1 MGLRFE
7 SRAIGWGRFR
17 GRSRGGTVVETHPV
31 GVEGCTTVRVVVVG
45 GGAAGIGAQGGAKAT
60 APDAEVV
67 LFTEYEDV
75 GYSPCGI
82 PFVHGKE
89 IERFEDLFLQ
99 DKRFYEDAG
108 FDIRYSTPVEG
119 IDTSRQE
126 LEVAGVG
133 TVPYDRLVLGTG
145 WNYQDPGI
153 PGSDLQGL
161 HYVKN
166 IRRAME
172 FDKVLDE
179 AKVAVVVD
187 ASPIGLEM
195 ATAFAHRGLETHFVD
210 PGAWVLSDVADPDI
224 MEPVE
229 ESLRELGVHLHLQTP
244 VERFVG
250 DGRVT
255 GVLTSEGELPAD
267 VVVVATH
274 KTPNNELAEAAG
286 IKTGSTGGLIVDDG
300 MATSAENVW
309 AAGDCVEI
317 PHGVTSVPINGL
329 SGSHA
334 YSQGKVAGVNAAG
347 GSRAYQAVQVP
358 WGMVGGTWTIGGV
371 SFGETLATA
380 LGVPHLVGMS
390 DGISKAR
397 YYPGW
402 AVIRVKLLVDP
413 DTRTLVG
420 GQMAGVEGIKERAD
434 FLAMAMR
441 ARIPIEDIAWMENV
455 YSPPIG
461 ALNEPM
467 ALAAQNLLSKL

>member
-1 MGLRFE
+1 MR
-7 SRAIGWGRFR
+7 I
-17 GRSRGGTVVETHPV
+17 
-31 GVEGCTTVRVVVVG
+31 VVVG
-45 GGAAGIGAQGGAKAT
+45 GGAAGIGAQGGAKGA
-60 APDAEVV
+60 APEAEVV
-67 LFTEYEDV
+67 LYTEYEDV
-75 GYSPCGI
+75 GYSPCCI

-89 IERFEDLFLQ
+89 IDKFETLILQ
-99 DKRFYEDAG
+99 DKKFYEDAG
-108 FDIRYSTPVEG
+108 FDIHYTTKVES
-119 IDTSRQE
+119 IDTARQE
-126 LEVAGVG
+126 VQVAGEG
-133 TVPYDRLVLGTG
+133 TVSYDRLVLGTG
-145 WNYQDPGI
+145 WNYADPGV
-153 PGSDLQGL
+153 PGSHLAGL

-172 FDKVLDE
+172 FDKVLDT

-187 ASPIGLEM
+187 ASPIGIEM

-210 PGAWVLSDVADPDI
+210 PGGWPLADVADPEI

-229 ESLRELGVHLHLQTP
+229 ESLRELGVHMHMQTT
-244 VERFVG
+244 VDGFVG
-250 DGRVT
+250 ENAVT
-255 GVLTSEGELPAD
+255 AVATSTGELPCD

-274 KTPNNELAEAAG
+274 KSPNTELATAAG
-286 IKTGSTGGLIVDDG
+286 IKTGSTGGIIVDDG
-300 MATSAENVW
+300 MATSAENTW

-334 YSQGKVAGVNAAG
+334 YSQGKVAGVNAG
-347 GSRAYQAVQVP
+347 GGDRAYQAVQVP
-358 WGMVGGTWTIGGV
+358 WGMVAGTWTNGGG

-380 LGVPHLVGMS
+380 LGIPHIVGMA

-402 AVIRVKLLVDP
+402 SQIRVKLLVDP

-420 GQMAGVEGIKERAD
+420 GQMAGIEGIKERAD

-441 ARIPIEDIAWMENV
+441 AKIPIEDIAWMENV

-467 ALAAQNLLSKL
+467 ALAAQNALGKL

>member
-1 MGLRFE
+1 MR
-7 SRAIGWGRFR
+7 I
-17 GRSRGGTVVETHPV
+17 
-31 GVEGCTTVRVVVVG
+31 VVVG
-45 GGAAGIGAQGGAKAT
+45 GGAAGIGAQGGAKGA
-60 APDAEVV
+60 APEAEVV
-67 LFTEYEDV
+67 LYTEYEDV

-89 IERFEDLFLQ
+89 IDKFETLILQ
-99 DKRFYEDAG
+99 DKKFYEDAG
-108 FDIRYSTPVEG
+108 FDIHYTTKVES
-119 IDTSRQE
+119 IDTARQE
-126 LEVAGVG
+126 VQVAGEG
-133 TVPYDRLVLGTG
+133 TVSYDRLVLGTG
-145 WNYQDPGI
+145 WNYADPGV
-153 PGSDLQGL
+153 PGSHLAGL

-172 FDKVLDE
+172 FDKVLDT

-187 ASPIGLEM
+187 ASPIGIEM

-210 PGAWVLSDVADPDI
+210 PGGWPLADVADPEI

-229 ESLRELGVHLHLQTP
+229 ESLRELGVHMHMQTT
-244 VERFVG
+244 VDGFVG
-250 DGRVT
+250 ENAVT
-255 GVLTSEGELPAD
+255 AVATSTGELPCD

-274 KTPNNELAEAAG
+274 KSPNTELATAAG
-286 IKTGSTGGLIVDDG
+286 IKTGSTGGIIVDDG
-300 MATSAENVW
+300 MATSAENTW

-334 YSQGKVAGVNAAG
+334 YSQGKVAGVNAG
-347 GSRAYQAVQVP
+347 GGDRAYQAVQVP
-358 WGMVGGTWTIGGV
+358 WGMVAGTWTIGGV

-380 LGVPHLVGMS
+380 LGIPHIVGMA

-402 AVIRVKLLVDP
+402 SQIRVKLLVDP

-420 GQMAGVEGIKERAD
+420 GQMAGIEGIKERAD

-441 ARIPIEDIAWMENV
+441 AKIPIEDIAWMENV

-467 ALAAQNLLSKL
+467 ALAAQNALGKL

>member
-1 MGLRFE
+1 MR
-7 SRAIGWGRFR
+7 I
-17 GRSRGGTVVETHPV
+17 
-31 GVEGCTTVRVVVVG
+31 VVVG
-45 GGAAGIGAQGGAKAT
+45 GGAAGIGAQGGAKGA
-60 APDAEVV
+60 APDAEVI
-67 LFTEYEDV
+67 LYTEYEDV

-82 PFVHGKE
+82 PFVHGRE
-89 IERFEDLFLQ
+89 IERFEDLILQ
-99 DKRFYEDAG
+99 DKKFYEDAG
-108 FDIRYSTPVEG
+108 FDIRYTTRVES
-119 IDTSRQE
+119 IDTAAQE
-126 LEVAGVG
+126 IQVAGEG
-133 TVPYDRLVLGTG
+133 TVKYDRLVLGTG
-145 WNYQDPGI
+145 WNYEDPGL
-153 PGSDLQGL
+153 PGSDLAGL

-172 FDKVLDE
+172 FDKLLDE

-187 ASPIGLEM
+187 ATPIGVEM

-210 PGAWVLSDVADPDI
+210 PGGWPLADVADPEI

-229 ESLRELGVHLHLQTP
+229 ESMRSLGIHLHMQTS

-250 DGRVT
+250 EGSVRAVA
-255 GVLTSEGELPAD
+255 TSQGEIPAD

-274 KTPNNELAEAAG
+274 KTPNTALATAAG
-286 IKTGSTGGLIVDDG
+286 IKTGSTGGIIVDDG

-317 PHGVTSVPINGL
+317 PHSVSKVPINGL

-334 YSQGKVAGVNAAG
+334 YAQGKVAGVNAG
-347 GSRAYQAVQVP
+347 GGERAYQAVQVP
-358 WGMVGGTWTIGGV
+358 WGMVAGTWTIGGV

-380 LGVPHLVGMS
+380 LGIPHVVGMA

-397 YYPGW
+397 YYPGFSR
-402 AVIRVKLLVDP
+402 IRVKLLVDP
-413 DTRTLVG
+413 KTRTLVG
-420 GQMAGVEGIKERAD
+420 GQMVGVEGIKERAD

-441 ARIPIEDIAWMENV
+441 ARVPIDDIAWMENV

-467 ALAAQNLLSKL
+467 ALAAQNALGKL

>member
-1 MGLRFE
+1 MR
-7 SRAIGWGRFR
+7 I
-17 GRSRGGTVVETHPV
+17 
-31 GVEGCTTVRVVVVG
+31 VVVG
-45 GGAAGIGAQGGAKAT
+45 GGAAGIGAQGGAKGA
-60 APDAEVV
+60 APDAEVI
-67 LFTEYEDV
+67 LYTEYEDV

-89 IERFEDLFLQ
+89 IERFEDLILQ
-99 DKRFYEDAG
+99 DKKFYEDAG
-108 FDIRYSTPVEG
+108 FDIRYTTRVES
-119 IDTSRQE
+119 IDTASQE
-126 LEVAGVG
+126 IQVAGQGAVK
-133 TVPYDRLVLGTG
+133 YDRLVLGTG
-145 WNYQDPGI
+145 WNYEDPGI
-153 PGSDLQGL
+153 PGSDLAGL

-172 FDKVLDE
+172 FDKLLDD

-187 ASPIGLEM
+187 ATPIGVEM

-210 PGAWVLSDVADPDI
+210 PGGWPLADVADPEI

-229 ESLRELGVHLHLQTP
+229 ESMRGLGIHLHMQTS

-250 DGRVT
+250 EGSVRAVA
-255 GVLTSEGELPAD
+255 TSKGEIPAD

-274 KTPNNELAEAAG
+274 KTPNTQLATAAG
-286 IKTGSTGGLIVDDG
+286 IKTGSTGGIIVDDG

-317 PHGVTSVPINGL
+317 PHSVTKVPINGL

-334 YSQGKVAGVNAAG
+334 YAQGKVAGVNAG
-347 GSRAYQAVQVP
+347 GGERAYQAVQVP
-358 WGMVGGTWTIGGV
+358 WGMVAGTWTIGGV

-380 LGVPHLVGMS
+380 LGIPHVVGMA

-402 AVIRVKLLVDP
+402 SRIRVKLLVDP
-413 DTRTLVG
+413 KDRTLVG
-420 GQMAGVEGIKERAD
+420 GQMVGVEGIKERAD

-441 ARIPIEDIAWMENV
+441 ARVPIDDIAWMENV

-467 ALAAQNLLSKL
+467 ALAAQNALGKL

>member
-1 MGLRFE
+1 MR
-7 SRAIGWGRFR
+7 I
-17 GRSRGGTVVETHPV
+17 
-31 GVEGCTTVRVVVVG
+31 VVVG
-45 GGAAGIGAQGGAKAT
+45 GGAAGIGAQGGAKGA
-60 APDAEVV
+60 APDAEVI
-67 LFTEYEDV
+67 LYTEYEDV

-82 PFVHGKE
+82 PFVHGRE

-99 DKRFYEDAG
+99 DKKFYADAG
-108 FDIRYSTPVEG
+108 FDIRYTTRVEAV
-119 IDTSRQE
+119 DTSAQTV
-126 LEVAGVG
+126 EVAGEG
-133 TVPYDRLVLGTG
+133 TVHYDRLVLGTG
-145 WNYQDPGI
+145 WNYEDPGI
-153 PGSDLQGL
+153 PGSDLAGL

-187 ASPIGLEM
+187 ASPIGVEM

-210 PGAWVLSDVADPDI
+210 PGGWPLSDVADPEI

-229 ESLRELGVHLHLQTP
+229 QSLRDLGIHMHMQTS

-250 DGRVT
+250 E
-255 GVLTSEGELPAD
+255 TSVRAVATSAGELPAD

-274 KTPNNELAEAAG
+274 KTPNTELATNAG
-286 IKTGSTGGLIVDDG
+286 IKTGSTGGIIVDDG
-300 MATSAENVW
+300 MATSAKNVW

-317 PHGVTSVPINGL
+317 PHALTQVPISGL

-334 YSQGKVAGVNAAG
+334 YSQGKVAGVNAG
-347 GSRAYQAVQVP
+347 GGERAYQAVQVP
-358 WGMVGGTWTIGGV
+358 WGMVAGTWTIGGV

-380 LGVPHLVGMS
+380 LGIPHIVGLA
-390 DGISKAR
+390 DGISRAR

-420 GQMAGVEGIKERAD
+420 GQMAGLEGIKERAD

-441 ARIPIEDIAWMENV
+441 AKIPIDDIAWMENV

-467 ALAAQNLLSKL
+467 ALAAQNALGKL

>member
-1 MGLRFE
+1 MR
-7 SRAIGWGRFR
+7 I
-17 GRSRGGTVVETHPV
+17 
-31 GVEGCTTVRVVVVG
+31 VVVG
-45 GGAAGIGAQGGAKAT
+45 GGAAGIGAQGGAKGA

-67 LFTEYEDV
+67 LYTEFEDV

-89 IERFEDLFLQ
+89 IDKFETLILQ
-99 DKRFYEDAG
+99 DKKFYEDAG
-108 FDIRYSTPVEG
+108 FDIHYTTKVQSV
-119 IDTSRQE
+119 DTARQE
-126 LEVAGVG
+126 IQVAGEG
-133 TVPYDRLVLGTG
+133 TVSYDRLVLGTG
-145 WNYQDPGI
+145 WNYADPGV
-153 PGSDLQGL
+153 PGSDLAGL

-172 FDKVLDE
+172 FDKVLDT

-187 ASPIGLEM
+187 ASPIGIEM

-210 PGAWVLSDVADPDI
+210 PGGWPMADVVDPEI

-229 ESLRELGVHLHLQTP
+229 ESLRELGIHMHMQTT
-244 VERFVG
+244 VDGFVG
-250 DGRVT
+250 ENTVT
-255 GVLTSEGELPAD
+255 AVATSTGELPCD
-267 VVVVATH
+267 VVVVATP
-274 KTPNNELAEAAG
+274 KSPNTELATAAG
-286 IKTGSTGGLIVDDG
+286 IKTGSTGGIIVDDG
-300 MATSAENVW
+300 MATSAENTW

-334 YSQGKVAGVNAAG
+334 YSQGKVAGVNAG
-347 GSRAYQAVQVP
+347 GGDRAYQAVQVP
-358 WGMVGGTWTIGGV
+358 WGMVAGTWTIGGV

-380 LGVPHLVGMS
+380 LGIPHIVGMA

-402 AVIRVKLLVDP
+402 SQIRVKLLVDP

-420 GQMAGVEGIKERAD
+420 GQMAGIEGIKERAD

-441 ARIPIEDIAWMENV
+441 AKIPIEDIAWMENV

-467 ALAAQNLLSKL
+467 ALAAQNALGKL

>member
-1 MGLRFE
+1 MR
-7 SRAIGWGRFR
+7 I
-17 GRSRGGTVVETHPV
+17 
-31 GVEGCTTVRVVVVG
+31 VVVG
-45 GGAAGIGAQGGAKAT
+45 GGAAGIGAQGGAKGT

-67 LFTEYEDV
+67 LYTEYEDV

-89 IERFEDLFLQ
+89 IEKFEDLILQ
-99 DKRFYEDAG
+99 DKKFYEDAG
-108 FDIRYSTPVEG
+108 FDIQYMTKVEG
-119 IDTSRQE
+119 VDTVAQE
-126 LEVAGVG
+126 INVAGEGAVH
-133 TVPYDRLVLGTG
+133 YDRLVLGTG
-145 WNYQDPGI
+145 WNYADPGV
-153 PGSDLQGL
+153 PGSDLAGL

-172 FDKVLDE
+172 FDKLLDD

-187 ASPIGLEM
+187 ASPIGIEM

-210 PGAWVLSDVADPDI
+210 PGGWPMSDIADPDI

-229 ESLRELGVHLHLQTP
+229 ESLRELGINMHMQTS

-250 DGRVT
+250 DGKVR
-255 GVLTSEGELPAD
+255 GVATSKGELLAD
-267 VVVVATH
+267 VVVVATD
-274 KTPNNELAEAAG
+274 KTPNTELATAAG
-286 IKTGSTGGLIVDDG
+286 IKIGSTGGIIVDDA

-317 PHGVTSVPINGL
+317 PHGLTKVPINGL

-334 YSQGKVAGVNAAG
+334 YSQGKVAGVNAG
-347 GSRAYQAVQVP
+347 GGERAYQAVQVP
-358 WGMVGGTWTIGGV
+358 WGMVAGTWAIGGV

-380 LGVPHLVGMS
+380 LGIPHVVGMA

-402 AVIRVKLLVDP
+402 SQIRVKLLVDP
-413 DTRTLVG
+413 ETRTLVG
-420 GQMAGVEGIKERAD
+420 GQMAGIEGIKERAD

-441 ARIPIEDIAWMENV
+441 AKIPIDDIAWMENV

-467 ALAAQNLLSKL
+467 ALAAQNALGKL

>member
-1 MGLRFE
+1 MR
-7 SRAIGWGRFR
+7 I
-17 GRSRGGTVVETHPV
+17 
-31 GVEGCTTVRVVVVG
+31 VVVG
-45 GGAAGIGAQGGAKAT
+45 GGAAGIGAQGGAKGT

-67 LFTEYEDV
+67 LYTEYEDV

-89 IERFEDLFLQ
+89 IEKFEDLILQ
-99 DKRFYEDAG
+99 DKKFYEDAG
-108 FDIRYSTPVEG
+108 FDIQYMTKVEG
-119 IDTSRQE
+119 VDTAAQE
-126 LEVAGVG
+126 IKVAGEGAVH
-133 TVPYDRLVLGTG
+133 YDRLVLGTG
-145 WNYQDPGI
+145 WNYADPGV
-153 PGSDLQGL
+153 PGSDLAGL

-172 FDKVLDE
+172 FDKLLDD

-187 ASPIGLEM
+187 ASPIGIEM

-210 PGAWVLSDVADPDI
+210 PGGWPMSDIADPDI

-229 ESLRELGVHLHLQTP
+229 ESLRELGINMHMQTS

-250 DGRVT
+250 DGKVR
-255 GVLTSEGELPAD
+255 GVATSKGELLAD
-267 VVVVATH
+267 VVVVATD
-274 KTPNNELAEAAG
+274 KTPNTELATAAG
-286 IKTGSTGGLIVDDG
+286 IKIGSTGGIIVDDA

-317 PHGVTSVPINGL
+317 PHGLTKVPINGL

-334 YSQGKVAGVNAAG
+334 YSQGKVAGVNAG
-347 GSRAYQAVQVP
+347 GGERAYQAVQVP
-358 WGMVGGTWTIGGV
+358 WGMVAGTWAIGGV

-380 LGVPHLVGMS
+380 LGIPHVVGMA

-402 AVIRVKLLVDP
+402 SQIRVKLLVDP
-413 DTRTLVG
+413 ETRTLVG
-420 GQMAGVEGIKERAD
+420 GQMAGIEGIKERAD

-441 ARIPIEDIAWMENV
+441 AKIPIDDIAWMENV

-467 ALAAQNLLSKL
+467 ALAAQNALGKL

>member
-1 MGLRFE
+1 MR
-7 SRAIGWGRFR
+7 I
-17 GRSRGGTVVETHPV
+17 
-31 GVEGCTTVRVVVVG
+31 VVVG
-45 GGAAGIGAQGGAKAT
+45 GGAAGIGAQGGAKGA
-60 APDAEVV
+60 APEAEVV
-67 LFTEYEDV
+67 LYTEYEDV

-89 IERFEDLFLQ
+89 IDKFETLILQ
-99 DKRFYEDAG
+99 DKKFYEDAG
-108 FDIRYSTPVEG
+108 FDIHYTTKVES
-119 IDTSRQE
+119 IDTARQE
-126 LEVAGVG
+126 VQVAGEG
-133 TVPYDRLVLGTG
+133 TVSYDRLVLGTG
-145 WNYQDPGI
+145 WNYADPGV
-153 PGSDLQGL
+153 PGSHLAGL

-172 FDKVLDE
+172 FDKVLDT

-187 ASPIGLEM
+187 ASPIGIEM

-210 PGAWVLSDVADPDI
+210 PGGWPLAEVADPEI

-229 ESLRELGVHLHLQTP
+229 ESLRELGVHMHMQTT
-244 VERFVG
+244 VDGFVG
-250 DGRVT
+250 ENTVT
-255 GVLTSEGELPAD
+255 AVATSTGELPCD
-267 VVVVATH
+267 VVVVATP
-274 KTPNNELAEAAG
+274 KSPNTELATAAG
-286 IKTGSTGGLIVDDG
+286 IKTGSTGGIIVDDG

-334 YSQGKVAGVNAAG
+334 YSQGKVAGVNAG
-347 GSRAYQAVQVP
+347 GGDRAYQAVQVP
-358 WGMVGGTWTIGGV
+358 WGMVAGTWTIGGV

-380 LGVPHLVGMS
+380 LGIPHIVGMA

-402 AVIRVKLLVDP
+402 SQIRVKLLVDP

-420 GQMAGVEGIKERAD
+420 GQMAGIEGIKERAD

-441 ARIPIEDIAWMENV
+441 AKIPIEDIAWMENV

-467 ALAAQNLLSKL
+467 ALAAQNALGKL

>member
-1 MGLRFE
+1 MR
-7 SRAIGWGRFR
+7 I
-17 GRSRGGTVVETHPV
+17 
-31 GVEGCTTVRVVVVG
+31 VVVG
-45 GGAAGIGAQGGAKAT
+45 GGAAGIGAQGGAKGA
-60 APDAEVV
+60 APDAEVI
-67 LFTEYEDV
+67 LYTEYEDV

-89 IERFEDLFLQ
+89 IDRFEDLFLQ
-99 DKRFYEDAG
+99 DKQFYEDAG
-108 FDIRYSTPVEG
+108 FDIRYTTKVER
-119 IDTSRQE
+119 IDTNRQE
-126 LEVAGVG
+126 VEVAGEGV
-133 TVPYDRLVLGTG
+133 VSFDRLVLATG

-153 PGSDLQGL
+153 PGSELAGL

-172 FDKVLDE
+172 FDKVLDD

-210 PGAWVLSDVADPDI
+210 PGGWPLSDVADPEI

-229 ESLRELGVHLHLQTP
+229 ESLRELGVHMHMRTT
-244 VERFVG
+244 VDRFVG
-250 DGRVT
+250 ETTVR
-255 GVLTSEGELPAD
+255 GVATSAGELPAD

-274 KTPNNELAEAAG
+274 KTPNTELATNAG

-317 PHGVTSVPINGL
+317 PHALTRVPINGL

-334 YSQGKVAGVNAAG
+334 YSQGKVAGVNAG
-347 GSRAYQAVQVP
+347 GGERAYQAVQVP
-358 WGMVGGTWTIGGV
+358 WGMVAGTWTIGGV

-380 LGVPHLVGMS
+380 LGVPHIVGMA

-402 AVIRVKLLVDP
+402 SRIRVKLLVDP

-420 GQMAGVEGIKERAD
+420 GQMAGLEGIKERAD

-441 ARIPIEDIAWMENV
+441 AKIPIDDIAWMENV

-467 ALAAQNLLSKL
+467 ALAAQNALGKL

>member
-1 MGLRFE
+1 MR
-7 SRAIGWGRFR
+7 I
-17 GRSRGGTVVETHPV
+17 
-31 GVEGCTTVRVVVVG
+31 VVVG
-45 GGAAGIGAQGGAKAT
+45 GGAAGIGAQGGAKAA

-67 LFTEYEDV
+67 LYTEFEDV

-89 IERFEDLFLQ
+89 IDRFETLILQ
-99 DKRFYEDAG
+99 DKKFYEDAG
-108 FDIRYSTPVEG
+108 FDIHYTTRVESV
-119 IDTSRQE
+119 DTARQE
-126 LEVAGVG
+126 VQVAGEG
-133 TVPYDRLVLGTG
+133 TVSYDSLVLGTG
-145 WNYQDPGI
+145 WNYADPGV
-153 PGSDLQGL
+153 PGSQLQGL

-172 FDKVLDE
+172 FDKVLDT
-179 AKVAVVVD
+179 AQVAVVVD
-187 ASPIGLEM
+187 ASPIGIEM

-210 PGAWVLSDVADPDI
+210 PGGWPLADVADPEI

-229 ESLRELGVHLHLQTP
+229 ESLRELGIHMHMQTT
-244 VERFVG
+244 VDRFVG
-250 DGRVT
+250 ENTVRAVE
-255 GVLTSEGELPAD
+255 TSAGELPCD

-274 KTPNNELAEAAG
+274 KSPNTDLATGAG
-286 IKTGSTGGLIVDDG
+286 IKTGSTGGIIVDDG

-317 PHGVTSVPINGL
+317 PHGLTSVPINGL

-334 YSQGKVAGVNAAG
+334 YSQGKVAGVNAG
-347 GSRAYQAVQVP
+347 GGERAYQAVQVP
-358 WGMVGGTWTIGGV
+358 WGMVAGTWTIGGV

-380 LGVPHLVGMS
+380 LGIPHVVGLA

-402 AVIRVKLLVDP
+402 SQIRVKLLVDP
-413 DTRTLVG
+413 DDRTLVG
-420 GQMAGVEGIKERAD
+420 GQMAGIEGIKERAD

-441 ARIPIEDIAWMENV
+441 AKIPIEDIAWMENV

-467 ALAAQNLLSKL
+467 ALAAQNALGKL

>member
-1 MGLRFE
+1 MR
-7 SRAIGWGRFR
+7 I
-17 GRSRGGTVVETHPV
+17 
-31 GVEGCTTVRVVVVG
+31 VVVG
-45 GGAAGIGAQGGAKAT
+45 GGAAGIGAQGGAKGA
-60 APDAEVV
+60 APEAEVV
-67 LFTEYEDV
+67 LYTEYEDV

-89 IERFEDLFLQ
+89 IDKFETLILQ
-99 DKRFYEDAG
+99 DKKFYEDAG
-108 FDIRYSTPVEG
+108 FDIHYTTKVER
-119 IDTSRQE
+119 IDTARQE
-126 LEVAGVG
+126 VQVAGEG
-133 TVPYDRLVLGTG
+133 TVSYDRLVLGTG
-145 WNYQDPGI
+145 WNYADPGV
-153 PGSDLQGL
+153 PGSHLAGL

-172 FDKVLDE
+172 FDKVLDT

-187 ASPIGLEM
+187 ASPIGIEM

-210 PGAWVLSDVADPDI
+210 PGGWPLADVADPEI

-229 ESLRELGVHLHLQTP
+229 ESLRELGVHMHMQTT
-244 VERFVG
+244 VDGFVG
-250 DGRVT
+250 ENTVT
-255 GVLTSEGELPAD
+255 AVATSTGELPCD

-274 KTPNNELAEAAG
+274 KSPNTELATAAG
-286 IKTGSTGGLIVDDG
+286 IKTGSTGGIIVDDG

-334 YSQGKVAGVNAAG
+334 YSQGKVAGVNAG
-347 GSRAYQAVQVP
+347 GGDRAYQAVQVP
-358 WGMVGGTWTIGGV
+358 WGMVAGTWTIGGV

-380 LGVPHLVGMS
+380 LGIPHIVGMA

-402 AVIRVKLLVDP
+402 SQIRVKLLVDP

-420 GQMAGVEGIKERAD
+420 GQMAGIEGIKERAD

-441 ARIPIEDIAWMENV
+441 AKIPIEDIAWMENV

-467 ALAAQNLLSKL
+467 ALAAQNALGRL

>member
-1 MGLRFE
+1 MR
-7 SRAIGWGRFR
+7 I
-17 GRSRGGTVVETHPV
+17 
-31 GVEGCTTVRVVVVG
+31 VVVG
-45 GGAAGIGAQGGAKAT
+45 GGAAGIGAQGGAKGA
-60 APDAEVV
+60 APEAVVV
-67 LFTEYEDV
+67 LYTEYEDV

-89 IERFEDLFLQ
+89 IDKFETLILQ
-99 DKRFYEDAG
+99 DKKFYEDAG
-108 FDIRYSTPVEG
+108 FDIHYTTKVES
-119 IDTSRQE
+119 IDTARQE
-126 LEVAGVG
+126 VQVAGEG
-133 TVPYDRLVLGTG
+133 TVSYDRLVLGTG
-145 WNYQDPGI
+145 WNYADPGV
-153 PGSDLQGL
+153 PGSHLAGL

-172 FDKVLDE
+172 FDKVLDT

-187 ASPIGLEM
+187 ASPIGIEM

-210 PGAWVLSDVADPDI
+210 PGGWPLAEVADPEI

-229 ESLRELGVHLHLQTP
+229 ESLRELGVHMHMQTT
-244 VERFVG
+244 VDGFVG
-250 DGRVT
+250 ENTVT
-255 GVLTSEGELPAD
+255 AVATSTGELPCD

-274 KTPNNELAEAAG
+274 KSPNTELATAAG
-286 IKTGSTGGLIVDDG
+286 IKTGSTGGIIVDDG

-334 YSQGKVAGVNAAG
+334 YSQGKVAGVNAG
-347 GSRAYQAVQVP
+347 GGDRAYQAVQVP
-358 WGMVGGTWTIGGV
+358 WGMVAGTWTIGGV

-380 LGVPHLVGMS
+380 LGIPHIVGMA

-402 AVIRVKLLVDP
+402 SQIRVKLLVDP

-420 GQMAGVEGIKERAD
+420 GQMAGIEGIKERAD

-441 ARIPIEDIAWMENV
+441 AKIPIEDIAWMENV

-467 ALAAQNLLSKL
+467 ALAAQNALGKL

>member
-1 MGLRFE
+1 MR
-7 SRAIGWGRFR
+7 I
-17 GRSRGGTVVETHPV
+17 
-31 GVEGCTTVRVVVVG
+31 VVVG
-45 GGAAGIGAQGGAKAT
+45 GGAAGIGAQGGAKGA

-67 LFTEYEDV
+67 LYTEYEDV

-89 IERFEDLFLQ
+89 IDRFEDLFLQ
-99 DKRFYEDAG
+99 DKKFYEDAG
-108 FDIRYSTPVEG
+108 FDIHYTTKVEG
-119 IDTSRQE
+119 VDTAAHTIDLVGE
-126 LEVAGVG
+126 G
-133 TVPYDRLVLGTG
+133 TVKYDRLVLGTG
-145 WNYQDPGI
+145 WNYKDPGVA
-153 PGSDLQGL
+153 GSDLAGL

-172 FDKVLDE
+172 FDRLLDD

-187 ASPIGLEM
+187 ASPIGIEM

-210 PGAWVLSDVADPDI
+210 PGGWPLSEFADPDI

-229 ESLRELGVHLHLQTP
+229 ESLRDLGVHMHMQTR

-250 DGRVT
+250 EDRVRA
-255 GVLTSEGELPAD
+255 VATSNGELAAD
-267 VVVVATH
+267 VVVVATD
-274 KTPNNELAEAAG
+274 KTPNTEIAVAAG
-286 IKTGSTGGLIVDDG
+286 IKTGSTGGIIVDDG
-300 MATSAENVW
+300 MATSAEHVW

-317 PHGVTSVPINGL
+317 PHGLTKVPISGL

-334 YSQGKVAGVNAAG
+334 YSQGKVAGVNAG
-347 GSRAYQAVQVP
+347 GGERAYQAVQVP
-358 WGMVGGTWTIGGV
+358 WGMVAGTWTIGGV

-380 LGVPHLVGMS
+380 LGIPHIIGMA

-402 AVIRVKLLVDP
+402 SVIRIKLLVDP
-413 DTRTLVG
+413 DTRTLIG

-441 ARIPIEDIAWMENV
+441 ARIPIDDIAWMENV

-467 ALAAQNLLSKL
+467 ALAAQNALGKL

>member
-1 MGLRFE
+1 M
-7 SRAIGWGRFR
+7 
-17 GRSRGGTVVETHPV
+17 
-31 GVEGCTTVRVVVVG
+31 RVVVVG
-45 GGAAGIGAQGGAKAT
+45 GGAAGIGAAGGAKGA

-67 LFTEYEDV
+67 LYTEYEDV

-89 IERFEDLFLQ
+89 IDKFEDLILQ
-99 DKRFYEDAG
+99 DKKFYEDAG
-108 FDIRYSTPVEG
+108 FDIRYTTKVESV
-119 IDTSRQE
+119 DTAAQQV
-126 LEVAGVG
+126 EVAGEG
-133 TVPYDRLVLGTG
+133 TAPYDRLVLATG
-145 WNYQDPGI
+145 WNYEDPGV
-153 PGSDLQGL
+153 PGSDLAGL

-187 ASPIGLEM
+187 ASPIGIEM

-210 PGAWVLSDVADPDI
+210 SGGWPLADMADPEI

-229 ESLRELGVHLHLQTP
+229 VSLRELGVNLHMQTS
-244 VERFVG
+244 VQRFVG
-250 DGRVT
+250 DDRVRA
-255 GVLTSEGELPAD
+255 VATSKGELAAD

-274 KTPNNELAEAAG
+274 KTPNTELATAAG
-286 IKTGSTGGLIVDDG
+286 IKTGSTGGIIVDDG
-300 MATSAENVW
+300 MATSDGSVW

-317 PHGVTSVPINGL
+317 PHGLTKVPISGL

-334 YSQGKVAGVNAAG
+334 YSQGKVAGVNAG
-347 GSRAYQAVQVP
+347 GGERAYQAVQVP
-358 WGMVGGTWTIGGV
+358 WGMVAGTWTIGGV

-380 LGVPHLVGMS
+380 LGIPHVVGMA
-390 DGISKAR
+390 DGISRAR

-402 AVIRVKLLVDP
+402 SQIRVKLLVDP
-413 DTRTLVG
+413 ETRTLVG
-420 GQMAGVEGIKERAD
+420 GQMAGLEGIKERAD

-441 ARIPIEDIAWMENV
+441 ARIPIDDIAWMENV

-467 ALAAQNLLSKL
+467 ALAAQNALGKL

>member
-1 MGLRFE
+1 MR
-7 SRAIGWGRFR
+7 I
-17 GRSRGGTVVETHPV
+17 
-31 GVEGCTTVRVVVVG
+31 VVVG
-45 GGAAGIGAQGGAKAT
+45 GGAAGIGAQGGAKGT
-60 APDAEVV
+60 APDSEVV
-67 LFTEYEDV
+67 LYTEYEDV

-89 IERFEDLFLQ
+89 IEKFEDLILQ
-99 DKRFYEDAG
+99 DKKFYEDAG
-108 FDIRYSTPVEG
+108 FDIQYTTKVEG
-119 IDTSRQE
+119 VDTAAQE
-126 LEVAGVG
+126 IKVAGQGAVH
-133 TVPYDRLVLGTG
+133 YDRLVLGTG
-145 WNYQDPGI
+145 WNYADPGV
-153 PGSDLQGL
+153 PGSDLAGL

-172 FDKVLDE
+172 FDKLLDD

-187 ASPIGLEM
+187 ASPIGIEM

-210 PGAWVLSDVADPDI
+210 PGGWPMSDIADPDI

-229 ESLRELGVHLHLQTP
+229 ESLRELGINMHMQTS

-250 DGRVT
+250 DDKVR
-255 GVLTSEGELPAD
+255 GVATSKGELAAD

-274 KTPNNELAEAAG
+274 KTPNTELATAAG
-286 IKTGSTGGLIVDDG
+286 IKVGSTGGIIVDDG

-317 PHGVTSVPINGL
+317 PHGLTKVPINGL

-334 YSQGKVAGVNAAG
+334 YSQGKVAGVNAG
-347 GSRAYQAVQVP
+347 GGERAYQAVQVP
-358 WGMVGGTWTIGGV
+358 WGMMAGTWAIGGV

-380 LGVPHLVGMS
+380 LGIPHVVGMA

-402 AVIRVKLLVDP
+402 SQIRVKLLVDP
-413 DTRTLVG
+413 ETRTLVG
-420 GQMAGVEGIKERAD
+420 GQMAGIEGIKERAD

-441 ARIPIEDIAWMENV
+441 AKIPIDDIAWMENV

-467 ALAAQNLLSKL
+467 ALAAQNALGKL

>member
-1 MGLRFE
+1 MR
-7 SRAIGWGRFR
+7 I
-17 GRSRGGTVVETHPV
+17 
-31 GVEGCTTVRVVVVG
+31 VVVG
-45 GGAAGIGAQGGAKAT
+45 GGAAGIGAQGGAKGA
-60 APDAEVV
+60 APDAEVI
-67 LFTEYEDV
+67 LYTEYEDV

-89 IERFEDLFLQ
+89 IERFEDLILQ
-99 DKRFYEDAG
+99 DKKFYEDAG
-108 FDIRYSTPVEG
+108 FDIRYTTRVES
-119 IDTSRQE
+119 IDTASQE
-126 LEVAGVG
+126 IQVAGQGAVK
-133 TVPYDRLVLGTG
+133 YDRLVLGTG
-145 WNYQDPGI
+145 WNYEDPGI
-153 PGSDLQGL
+153 PGSDLAGL

-172 FDKVLDE
+172 FDKLLDD

-187 ASPIGLEM
+187 ATPIGVEM

-210 PGAWVLSDVADPDI
+210 PGGWPLADVADPEI

-229 ESLRELGVHLHLQTP
+229 ESMRGLGIHLHMQTS

-250 DGRVT
+250 EGSVRAVA
-255 GVLTSEGELPAD
+255 TSKGEIPAD

-274 KTPNNELAEAAG
+274 KTPNTQLATAAG
-286 IKTGSTGGLIVDDG
+286 IKTGSTGGIIVDDG

-317 PHGVTSVPINGL
+317 PHSVTKVPINGL

-334 YSQGKVAGVNAAG
+334 YAQGKVAGVNAG
-347 GSRAYQAVQVP
+347 GGERAYQAVQVP
-358 WGMVGGTWTIGGV
+358 WGMVAGTWTIGGV

-380 LGVPHLVGMS
+380 LGIPHVVGMA

-402 AVIRVKLLVDP
+402 SRIRVKLLVDP
-413 DTRTLVG
+413 KDRTLVG
-420 GQMAGVEGIKERAD
+420 GQMVGVEGIKERAD

-441 ARIPIEDIAWMENV
+441 ARIPIDDIAWMENV

-467 ALAAQNLLSKL
+467 ALAAQNALGKL

>member
-1 MGLRFE
+1 MQ
-7 SRAIGWGRFR
+7 I
-17 GRSRGGTVVETHPV
+17 
-31 GVEGCTTVRVVVVG
+31 VVVG
-45 GGAAGIGAQGGAKAT
+45 GGAAGIGAQGGAKGAN
-60 APDAEVV
+60 PDAEVV
-67 LFTEYEDV
+67 LYTEYEDV

-89 IERFEDLFLQ
+89 IESFEELFLQ
-99 DKRFYEDAG
+99 DKKFYEDAG
-108 FDIRYSTPVEG
+108 FDIRYTTKVEG
-119 IDTSRQE
+119 IDTAAH
-126 LEVAGVG
+126 EVVVADEG
-133 TVPYDRLVLGTG
+133 TVTYDRLVLGLG
-145 WNYQDPGI
+145 WNYADPGV
-153 PGSDLQGL
+153 PGSDLAGL

-172 FDKVLDE
+172 FDRVLDD

-187 ASPIGLEM
+187 ASPIGIEM

-210 PGAWVLSDVADPDI
+210 PGGWPLSEFADPDI

-229 ESLRELGVHLHLQTP
+229 ESLRDLGVNLHMQTS

-250 DGRVT
+250 EDRVR
-255 GVLTSEGELPAD
+255 GVATSNGELAAD

-274 KTPNNELAEAAG
+274 KTPNTEIAVAAG
-286 IKTGSTGGLIVDDG
+286 IKTGSTGGMIVDDG
-300 MATSAENVW
+300 MATSADDVW
-309 AAGDCVEI
+309 AGGDCVEI
-317 PHGVTSVPINGL
+317 PHGLTNVPISGL

-334 YSQGKVAGVNAAG
+334 YSQGKVAGVNAG
-347 GSRAYQAVQVP
+347 GGERAYQAVQVP
-358 WGMVGGTWTIGGV
+358 WGMVAGTWTIGGV

-380 LGVPHLVGMS
+380 LGIPHVVGMA

-402 AVIRVKLLVDP
+402 SVIRIKLLVDP
-413 DTRTLVG
+413 DTRTLIG
-420 GQMAGVEGIKERAD
+420 GQMAGIEGIKERAD

-441 ARIPIEDIAWMENV
+441 AKIPIEDIAWMENV

-467 ALAAQNLLSKL
+467 ALAAQNALGKL

>member
-1 MGLRFE
+1 M
-7 SRAIGWGRFR
+7 
-17 GRSRGGTVVETHPV
+17 
-31 GVEGCTTVRVVVVG
+31 RVVVVG
-45 GGAAGIGAQGGAKAT
+45 GGAAGIGAQGGAKGA
-60 APDAEVV
+60 APDAEVI
-67 LFTEYEDV
+67 LYTEFEDV

-89 IERFEDLFLQ
+89 IERFEDLILQ
-99 DKRFYEDAG
+99 DKKFYEDAG
-108 FDIRYSTPVEG
+108 FDIRYITKVES
-119 IDTSRQE
+119 IDTASQE
-126 LEVAGVG
+126 IQVAGEG
-133 TVPYDRLVLGTG
+133 TVKYDRLVLGTG
-145 WNYQDPGI
+145 WNYEDPGI
-153 PGSDLQGL
+153 PGSDLAGL

-172 FDKVLDE
+172 FDKRLDD

-187 ASPIGLEM
+187 ATPIGVEM

-210 PGAWVLSDVADPDI
+210 PGGWPLADVADPEI

-229 ESLRELGVHLHLQTP
+229 ESMRGLGIHMHMQTS

-250 DGRVT
+250 EGSVRAVA
-255 GVLTSEGELPAD
+255 TSKGEIPAD

-274 KTPNNELAEAAG
+274 KTPNTTLATAGG
-286 IKTGSTGGLIVDDG
+286 IKTGSTGGIIVDDG

-317 PHGVTSVPINGL
+317 PHSVTKVPINGL

-334 YSQGKVAGVNAAG
+334 YAQGKVAGVNAG
-347 GSRAYQAVQVP
+347 GGNRAYQAVQVP
-358 WGMVGGTWTIGGV
+358 WGMVAGTWTIGGV

-380 LGVPHLVGMS
+380 LGIPHVVGMA

-402 AVIRVKLLVDP
+402 SRIRVKLLVDP
-413 DTRTLVG
+413 TSRTLVG
-420 GQMAGVEGIKERAD
+420 GQMVGVEGIKERAD

-441 ARIPIEDIAWMENV
+441 ARIPIDDIAWMENV

-467 ALAAQNLLSKL
+467 ALAAQNALGKL

>member
-1 MGLRFE
+1 MR
-7 SRAIGWGRFR
+7 I
-17 GRSRGGTVVETHPV
+17 
-31 GVEGCTTVRVVVVG
+31 VVVG
-45 GGAAGIGAQGGAKAT
+45 GGAAGIGAQGGAKGA
-60 APDAEVV
+60 APEAEVV
-67 LFTEYEDV
+67 LYTEYEDV

-89 IERFEDLFLQ
+89 IDKFETLILQ
-99 DKRFYEDAG
+99 DKKFYEDAG
-108 FDIRYSTPVEG
+108 FDIHYTTKVES
-119 IDTSRQE
+119 IDTARQE
-126 LEVAGVG
+126 VQVAGEG
-133 TVPYDRLVLGTG
+133 TVSYDRLVLGTG
-145 WNYQDPGI
+145 WNYADPGV
-153 PGSDLQGL
+153 PGSHLAGL

-172 FDKVLDE
+172 FDKVLDT

-187 ASPIGLEM
+187 ASPIGIEM

-210 PGAWVLSDVADPDI
+210 PGGWPLADVADPEI

-229 ESLRELGVHLHLQTP
+229 ESLRELGVHMHMQTT
-244 VERFVG
+244 VDGFVG
-250 DGRVT
+250 ENTVT
-255 GVLTSEGELPAD
+255 AVATSTGELPCD

-274 KTPNNELAEAAG
+274 KSPNTELATAAG
-286 IKTGSTGGLIVDDG
+286 IKTGSTGGIIVDDG

-334 YSQGKVAGVNAAG
+334 YSQGKVAGVNAG
-347 GSRAYQAVQVP
+347 GGDRAYQAVQVP
-358 WGMVGGTWTIGGV
+358 WGMVAGTWTIGGV

-380 LGVPHLVGMS
+380 LGIPHIVGMA

-402 AVIRVKLLVDP
+402 SQIRVKLLIDP

-420 GQMAGVEGIKERAD
+420 GQMAGIEGIKERAD

-441 ARIPIEDIAWMENV
+441 AKIPIEDIAWMENV

-467 ALAAQNLLSKL
+467 ALAAQNALGRL

>member
-1 MGLRFE
+1 MR
-7 SRAIGWGRFR
+7 I
-17 GRSRGGTVVETHPV
+17 
-31 GVEGCTTVRVVVVG
+31 VVVG

-60 APDAEVV
+60 NPDAEVI

-89 IERFEDLFLQ
+89 IENFEDLFLQ
-99 DKRFYEDAG
+99 DKKFYADAG
-108 FDIRYSTPVEG
+108 FDIRYSTRVES
-119 IDTSRQE
+119 IDTEAQE
-126 LEVAGVG
+126 ITVAGEG
-133 TVPYDRLVLGTG
+133 TVGYDRLVLATG
-145 WNYQDPGI
+145 WNYADPGV
-153 PGSDLQGL
+153 PGSDLEGL

-172 FDKVLDE
+172 FDKRLDD
-179 AKVAVVVD
+179 AKTAVVVD
-187 ASPIGLEM
+187 ATPLGVEM

-210 PGAWVLSDVADPDI
+210 PGGWVLSEVADPDI

-229 ESLRELGVHLHLQTP
+229 ESLRELGVNLHLQTE
-244 VERFVG
+244 VKAFVG
-250 DGRVT
+250 DGKVR
-255 GVLTSEGELPAD
+255 GVDTSKGEMQAD
-267 VVVVATH
+267 VVVVATE
-274 KTPNNELAEAAG
+274 KEPNVQLAQAAG
-286 IKTGSTGGLIVDDG
+286 IQIGSTGGIIVDDG
-300 MATSAENVW
+300 MSTSAKNVF

-317 PHGVTSVPINGL
+317 PHGVTRVPINGL

-347 GSRAYQAVQVP
+347 GERAYQAVQVP
-358 WGMVGGTWTIGGV
+358 WGMMAGTWTIGGV
-371 SFGETLATA
+371 SFGETLGTA
-380 LGVPHLVGMS
+380 LGVPFVVGMS

-402 AVIRVKLLVDP
+402 SKIRVKLLVDP
-413 DTRTLVG
+413 STRTLVG
-420 GQMAGVEGIKERAD
+420 GQMAGIEGIKERAD

-441 ARIPIEDIAWMENV
+441 ARIPIDDIAWMENV

-467 ALAAQNLLSKL
+467 ALAAQNALGKL

>member
-1 MGLRFE
+1 MR
-7 SRAIGWGRFR
+7 I
-17 GRSRGGTVVETHPV
+17 
-31 GVEGCTTVRVVVVG
+31 VVVG
-45 GGAAGIGAQGGAKAT
+45 GGAAGIGAQGGAKGA
-60 APDAEVV
+60 APEAEVV
-67 LFTEYEDV
+67 LYTEYEDV

-89 IERFEDLFLQ
+89 IDKFETLILQ
-99 DKRFYEDAG
+99 DKKFYEDAG
-108 FDIRYSTPVEG
+108 FDIHYTTKVES
-119 IDTSRQE
+119 IDTARQE
-126 LEVAGVG
+126 VQVAGEG
-133 TVPYDRLVLGTG
+133 TVSYDRLVLGTG
-145 WNYQDPGI
+145 WNYADPGV
-153 PGSDLQGL
+153 PGSHLAGL

-172 FDKVLDE
+172 FDKVLDT

-187 ASPIGLEM
+187 ASPIGIEM

-210 PGAWVLSDVADPDI
+210 PGGWPLADVADPEI

-229 ESLRELGVHLHLQTP
+229 ESLRELGVHMHMQTT
-244 VERFVG
+244 VDGFVG
-250 DGRVT
+250 ENTVT
-255 GVLTSEGELPAD
+255 AVATSTGELPCD

-274 KTPNNELAEAAG
+274 KSPNTELATAAG
-286 IKTGSTGGLIVDDG
+286 IKTGSTGGIIVDDG

-334 YSQGKVAGVNAAG
+334 YSQGKVAGVNAG
-347 GSRAYQAVQVP
+347 GGNRAYQAVQVP
-358 WGMVGGTWTIGGV
+358 WGMVAGTWTIGGV

-380 LGVPHLVGMS
+380 LGIPHIVGMA

-402 AVIRVKLLVDP
+402 SQIRVKLLVDP

-420 GQMAGVEGIKERAD
+420 GQMAGIEGIKERAD

-441 ARIPIEDIAWMENV
+441 AKIPIEDIAWMENV

-467 ALAAQNLLSKL
+467 ALAAQNALGRL

>member
-1 MGLRFE
+1 MR
-7 SRAIGWGRFR
+7 I
-17 GRSRGGTVVETHPV
+17 
-31 GVEGCTTVRVVVVG
+31 VVVG
-45 GGAAGIGAQGGAKAT
+45 GGAAGIGAQGGAKGT

-67 LFTEYEDV
+67 LYTEYEDV

-89 IERFEDLFLQ
+89 IEKFEDLILQ
-99 DKRFYEDAG
+99 DKKFYEDAG
-108 FDIRYSTPVEG
+108 FDIQYMTKVEG
-119 IDTSRQE
+119 VDTAAQE
-126 LEVAGVG
+126 INVAGEGAVH
-133 TVPYDRLVLGTG
+133 YDRLVLGTG
-145 WNYQDPGI
+145 WNYADPGV
-153 PGSDLQGL
+153 PGSDLAGL

-172 FDKVLDE
+172 FDKLLDD

-187 ASPIGLEM
+187 ASPIGIEM

-210 PGAWVLSDVADPDI
+210 PGGWPMSDIADPDI

-229 ESLRELGVHLHLQTP
+229 ESLRELGINMHMQTS

-250 DGRVT
+250 DGKVR
-255 GVLTSEGELPAD
+255 GVATSKGELLAD
-267 VVVVATH
+267 VVVVATD
-274 KTPNNELAEAAG
+274 KTPNTELATAAG
-286 IKTGSTGGLIVDDG
+286 IKIGSTGGIIVDDA

-317 PHGVTSVPINGL
+317 PHGLTKVPINGL

-334 YSQGKVAGVNAAG
+334 YSQGKVAGVNAG
-347 GSRAYQAVQVP
+347 GGERAYQAVQVP
-358 WGMVGGTWTIGGV
+358 WGMVAGTWAIGGV

-380 LGVPHLVGMS
+380 LGIPHVVGMA

-402 AVIRVKLLVDP
+402 SQIRVKLLVDP
-413 DTRTLVG
+413 ETRTLVG
-420 GQMAGVEGIKERAD
+420 GQMAGIEGIKERAD

-441 ARIPIEDIAWMENV
+441 AKIPIDDIAWMENV

-467 ALAAQNLLSKL
+467 ALAAQNALGKL

>member
-1 MGLRFE
+1 M
-7 SRAIGWGRFR
+7 
-17 GRSRGGTVVETHPV
+17 
-31 GVEGCTTVRVVVVG
+31 RVVVVG
-45 GGAAGIGAQGGAKAT
+45 GGAAGIGAQGGAKGA
-60 APDAEVV
+60 APDAEVI
-67 LFTEYEDV
+67 LYTEYEDV

-89 IERFEDLFLQ
+89 IDKFENLFLQ
-99 DKRFYEDAG
+99 DKKFYEDAG
-108 FDIRYSTPVEG
+108 FDIRYTTKVESV
-119 IDTSRQE
+119 DTSKQE
-126 LEVAGVG
+126 IEVAGEG
-133 TVPYDRLVLGTG
+133 TVKYDRLVLGTG
-145 WNYQDPGI
+145 WNYRDPGV
-153 PGSDLQGL
+153 PGSDLAGL

-172 FDKVLDE
+172 FDKVLDD

-187 ASPIGLEM
+187 ASPIGVEM

-210 PGAWVLSDVADPDI
+210 PGGWPLSEVGDPEI

-229 ESLRELGVHLHLQTP
+229 ESLRELGVHMHMQTT
-244 VERFVG
+244 VKGFLG
-250 DGRVT
+250 DGTVNA
-255 GVLTSEGELPAD
+255 VATSNGDLPAD

-274 KTPNNELAEAAG
+274 KTPNTELATAAG
-286 IKTGSTGGLIVDDG
+286 IKTGSTGGIIVDDG
-300 MATSAENVW
+300 MATSANGVW

-317 PHGVTSVPINGL
+317 PHGLTKVPINGL

-334 YSQGKVAGVNAAG
+334 YSQGKTAGVNAG
-347 GSRAYQAVQVP
+347 GGERAYQAVQVP
-358 WGMVGGTWTIGGV
+358 WGMVAGTWTIGGV

-380 LGVPHLVGMS
+380 LGIPHVVGLA

-402 AVIRVKLLVDP
+402 SRIRVKLLVDP
-413 DTRTLVG
+413 QARTLVG
-420 GQMAGVEGIKERAD
+420 GQMVGIEGIKERAD

-441 ARIPIEDIAWMENV
+441 ARIPIDDIAWMENV

-467 ALAAQNLLSKL
+467 ALAAQNALGKL

>member
-1 MGLRFE
+1 MR
-7 SRAIGWGRFR
+7 I
-17 GRSRGGTVVETHPV
+17 
-31 GVEGCTTVRVVVVG
+31 VVVG
-45 GGAAGIGAQGGAKAT
+45 GGAAGIGAQGGAKGT

-67 LFTEYEDV
+67 LYTEYEDV

-89 IERFEDLFLQ
+89 IEKFEDLILQ
-99 DKRFYEDAG
+99 DKKFYEDAG
-108 FDIRYSTPVEG
+108 FDIQYMTKVEG
-119 IDTSRQE
+119 VDTVAQE
-126 LEVAGVG
+126 INVAGEGAVH
-133 TVPYDRLVLGTG
+133 YDRLVLGTG
-145 WNYQDPGI
+145 WNYADPGV
-153 PGSDLQGL
+153 PGSELAGL

-172 FDKVLDE
+172 FDKLLDD

-187 ASPIGLEM
+187 ASPIGIEM

-210 PGAWVLSDVADPDI
+210 PGGWPMSDIADPDI

-229 ESLRELGVHLHLQTP
+229 ESLRELGINMHMQTS

-250 DGRVT
+250 DGKVR
-255 GVLTSEGELPAD
+255 GVATSKGELLAD
-267 VVVVATH
+267 VVVVATD
-274 KTPNNELAEAAG
+274 KTPNTELATAAG
-286 IKTGSTGGLIVDDG
+286 IKIGSTGGIIVDDA

-317 PHGVTSVPINGL
+317 PHGLTKVPINGL

-334 YSQGKVAGVNAAG
+334 YSQGKVAGVNAG
-347 GSRAYQAVQVP
+347 GGERAYQAVQVP
-358 WGMVGGTWTIGGV
+358 WGMVAGTWAIGGV

-380 LGVPHLVGMS
+380 LGIPHVVGMA

-402 AVIRVKLLVDP
+402 SQIRVKLLVDP
-413 DTRTLVG
+413 ETRTLVG
-420 GQMAGVEGIKERAD
+420 GQMAGIEGIKERAD

-441 ARIPIEDIAWMENV
+441 AKIPIDDIAWMENV

-467 ALAAQNLLSKL
+467 ALAAQNALGKL

>member
-1 MGLRFE
+1 MR
-7 SRAIGWGRFR
+7 I
-17 GRSRGGTVVETHPV
+17 
-31 GVEGCTTVRVVVVG
+31 VVVG
-45 GGAAGIGAQGGAKAT
+45 GGAAGIGAQGGAKGA
-60 APDAEVV
+60 APEAEVV
-67 LFTEYEDV
+67 LYTEYEDV

-89 IERFEDLFLQ
+89 IDKFETLILQ
-99 DKRFYEDAG
+99 DKKFYEDAG
-108 FDIRYSTPVEG
+108 FDIHYTTKVES
-119 IDTSRQE
+119 IDTARQE
-126 LEVAGVG
+126 VQVAGEG
-133 TVPYDRLVLGTG
+133 TVSYDRLVLGTG
-145 WNYQDPGI
+145 WNYADPGV
-153 PGSDLQGL
+153 PGSHLAGL

-172 FDKVLDE
+172 FDKVLDT

-187 ASPIGLEM
+187 ASPIGIEM

-210 PGAWVLSDVADPDI
+210 PGGWPLAEVADPEI

-229 ESLRELGVHLHLQTP
+229 ESLRELGVHMHMQTT
-244 VERFVG
+244 VDGFVG
-250 DGRVT
+250 ENTVT
-255 GVLTSEGELPAD
+255 AVATSTGELPCD

-274 KTPNNELAEAAG
+274 KSPNTELATAAG
-286 IKTGSTGGLIVDDG
+286 IKTGSTGGIIVDDG

-334 YSQGKVAGVNAAG
+334 YSQGKVAGVNAG
-347 GSRAYQAVQVP
+347 GGDRAYQAVQVP
-358 WGMVGGTWTIGGV
+358 WGMVAGTWTIGGV

-380 LGVPHLVGMS
+380 LGIPHIVGMA

-402 AVIRVKLLVDP
+402 SQIRVKLLVDP

-420 GQMAGVEGIKERAD
+420 GQMAGIEGIKERAD

-441 ARIPIEDIAWMENV
+441 AKIPIEDIAWMENV

-467 ALAAQNLLSKL
+467 ALAAQNALGKL